1 MRTNKIFIA
10 TIVVS
15 ACVYSSPGDVVELK
29 NGNIING
36 KYNGGTGSTLR
47 IKNDAGEQVID
58 TSQVVAITFTA
69 GKQAPAAPTPA
80 APGGTAPSATTPEL
94 PSPTGRPP
102 QSATVTIPAGTTLL
116 VRMMDSVSSK
126 SAPGSTFSGR
136 VETDVM
142 AGNAVA
148 VKAGTPV
155 YGKVQNA
162 AQAGR
167 AAGKSVLDIRLTQI
181 APGGQQIPIVTS
193 GYAEAGEASIRKA
206 GRGAAAGAAVGA
218 IAGDAGKGAAIGATA
233 GALKRGETVTIPP
246 GALLEFQL
254 VQPASLASAQ

>member
-1 MRTNKIFIA
+1 MSAQGIITHENPNFEPRPWHFAVAPGSGRASRSATVQRTGFPKPRREAVMRTNKIFIA

-102 QSATVTIPAGTTLL
+102 QS
-116 VRMMDSVSSK
+116 
-126 SAPGSTFSGR
+126 
-136 VETDVM
+136 
-142 AGNAVA
+142 
-148 VKAGTPV
+148 
-155 YGKVQNA
+155 
-162 AQAGR
+162 
-167 AAGKSVLDIRLTQI
+167 
-181 APGGQQIPIVTS
+181 
-193 GYAEAGEASIRKA
+193 
-206 GRGAAAGAAVGA
+206 
-218 IAGDAGKGAAIGATA
+218 
-233 GALKRGETVTIPP
+233 
-246 GALLEFQL
+246 
-254 VQPASLASAQ
+254 